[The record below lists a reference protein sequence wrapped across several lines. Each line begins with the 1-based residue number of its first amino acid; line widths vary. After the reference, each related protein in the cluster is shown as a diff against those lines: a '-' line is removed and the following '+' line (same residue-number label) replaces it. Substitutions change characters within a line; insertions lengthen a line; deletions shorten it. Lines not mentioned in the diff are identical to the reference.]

1 MYKVNKTI
9 KIETWVVNKPSLN
22 FERERE
28 RERERPSFLNNK
40 NKNKELSKLKKALQS
55 PKVWYE
61 KEVWCKN

>member
-22 FERERE
+22 F
-28 RERERPSFLNNK
+28 ERERPSFLNNK